1 MDAWH
6 LLEGM
11 AARGLSVSLEGEHL
25 AVSPKSYLT
34 PKLCDALKAHKSE
47 LVSLLQCGDPF
58 AVANAPPDAP
68 EEHAPEEHAQNIE
81 KARLRLKRLDKL
93 GGSAGASRAI
103 CRASRR
109 LEGEQGDFWRR
120 LSASE
125 RHTLAVCAA
134 LLDAEN

>member
-34 PKLCDALKAHKSE
+34 PKLCDALKAPKSE

-58 AVANAPPDAP
+58 ALAVANAPPD
-68 EEHAPEEHAQNIE
+68 APEEHAQNIE

-93 GGSAGASRAI
+93 GGSAGAGRAI